1 MLGRQSAGVPSR
13 QFAAPET
20 GRIRLRFH
28 LSSDKKKSVI
38 ENAPDR
44 AWQYEIGQSQRGS
57 PSPAREE
64 DEEDIVVMGE
74 QAAEEGDEFEEGRCP
89 SIC

>member
-44 AWQYEIGQSQRGS
+44 AWQYEIGQSQRGREKRGREREREMVQER
-57 PSPAREE
+57 ARQKERKA
-64 DEEDIVVMGE
+64 DSDN
-74 QAAEEGDEFEEGRCP
+74 
-89 SIC
+89 